1 MTSAVR
7 ARLVPVALVGVA
19 AVWGATFVVVKDAV
33 ELYPLYGFLA
43 LRFVIAVIAL
53 MVILP
58 SSLVR
63 MRVSVLGVGVLAG
76 LLLAAGYILQTWG
89 LEDTSASK
97 AAFLTGLFVV
107 MTPLLQA
114 VLLRRRPRVATLAGV
129 VLAFGGLWLLSGGGA
144 GGWTVGDTRVVL
156 CALAY
161 SLHMIVLGGLGHRH
175 DSRPLTLVQLATVA
189 VVCGAISITTEPVA
203 LPRDGSVWIALV
215 ATGVFASAMAYAIQ
229 TYAQRHL
236 SPTKTALILIT
247 EPAFGGIFGWITGER
262 LGIGGAAGAALILGG
277 MMVAELLG
285 GPPTEAGERVEL
297 EGSVEGPPTPLAVE
311 SD

>member
-1 MTSAVR
+1 VTGAAR
-7 ARLVPVALVGVA
+7 ARWVPVALVGVA

-43 LRFVIAVIAL
+43 LRFAIAVVAL
-53 MVILP
+53 VVILP
-58 SSLVR
+58 SSLAR
-63 MRVSVLGVGVLAG
+63 MRVSVLRVGALAG
-76 LLLAAGYILQTWG
+76 LLLAAGYIFQTWG

-114 VLLRRRPRVATLAGV
+114 VLLRRRPGAATLAGV
-129 VLAFGGLWLLSGGGA
+129 VLAFAGLWLLSGGGA
-144 GGWTVGDTRVVL
+144 GGWTVGDSRVVL

-161 SLHMIVLGGLGHRH
+161 SLHMIVLGGPGRSH

-189 VVCGAISITTEPVA
+189 VVCGAISIATEPVG
-203 LPRDGSVWIALV
+203 LPRDGSVWVALV
-215 ATGVFASAMAYAIQ
+215 VTGVFASAMAFAIQ

-247 EPAFGGIFGWITGER
+247 EPAFGGIFGWIAGER
-262 LGIGGAAGAALILGG
+262 LGVGGAVGAALILGG
-277 MMVAELLG
+277 MVVAELLG
-285 GPPTEAGERVEL
+285 GPPTGAGEHVQL
-297 EGSVEGPPTPLAVE
+297 EASVEGPPAPLAVD